1 MKTKLLNMQISLRS
15 KIILPYL
22 LLALGLALGAAYI
35 ISQVIFDSIEE
46 RFVNQLIDVG
56 KLSNEWMVREED
68 RMLGTLRLVANTE
81 GLAQAMQTQD
91 AETMRLLIYPLLLNA
106 GEEEA
111 HLLDL
116 QGHALLSLN
125 HRPDG
130 NPESYEFTTGS
141 EEFASYAFV
150 QAVLRGQQDEKGD
163 KFVGLVTLRDETHF
177 YIAGPIYNAEAQ
189 QVGAVLVGAST
200 AQLVRQIRQELLA
213 HVTLYAPSGQILGT
227 TFLDAPHLT
236 SEDLTHLQ
244 AEPQQTS
251 LLRRLES
258 ADLSYR
264 EIIGPWLARND
275 EPVGLMG
282 LSFAENFLVRLSE
295 STWFKIL
302 FFVLTALA
310 LVVLL
315 GYFIAEQISRPIL
328 DLNQAAGRV
337 SKGDLTVQLTPN
349 SNDEIANLTQ
359 EFNSMV
365 SSLHQSKL
373 DLVTAYDK
381 TLEGWAKALE
391 LRDGETMGH
400 SLRVTEMTVEL
411 SKRLGVA
418 DDQLVHIQRGALIHD
433 IGKMAIPD
441 SILLKPGSLT
451 YEEWKVMQKHPTYAV
466 EMLGEIPFL
475 WPALSIPASHHE
487 KWDGTGY
494 PRGLKTH
501 QIPLPARIFAVV
513 DVWDAL
519 RSDRPYRSAI
529 SVQDALFTIQ
539 SKSGSHFDPKVV
551 DAFMEMIRETYPV
564 EAQSLYEAQY

>member
-1 MKTKLLNMQISLRS
+1 MIEIPMRLSLRS
-15 KIILPYL
+15 KIILPYF
-22 LLALGLALGAAYI
+22 LLALGLALGAAYV

-46 RFVNQLIDVG
+46 RFLNQLIDVG
-56 KLSNEWMVREED
+56 KLANEWMVREED
-68 RMLGTLRLVANTE
+68 RMLGTLRFVANTE
-81 GLAQAMQTQD
+81 SLPQAVTARD
-91 AETMRLLIYPLLLNA
+91 AETLRQLVYPILLNA

-111 HLLDL
+111 QILDA
-116 QGHALLSLN
+116 QGLALLSLQ
-125 HRPDG
+125 HRAGETAEAYDFSQG
-130 NPESYEFTTGS
+130 SVEFSTLP
-141 EEFASYAFV
+141 FV
-150 QAVLRGQQDEKGD
+150 QAVLAGQIDETGD
-163 KFVGLVTLRDETHF
+163 KYAGVATTLAGTKF
-177 YIAGPIYNAEAQ
+177 YISGPIYDAER
-189 QVGAVLVGAST
+189 QVVGVVLIGKST
-200 AQLVRQIRQELLA
+200 DQIVRDIRQELLA
-213 HVTLYAPSGQILGT
+213 QVTLYDLSGQILGT
-227 TFLDAPHLT
+227 TFLDSPQLT
-236 SEDLTHLQ
+236 PEDLSALQ
-244 AEPQQTS
+244 TPGETSS
-251 LLRRLES
+251 LLRSLQS
-258 ADLSYR
+258 ADVSYR
-264 EIIGPWLARND
+264 EITAPWLARNG
-275 EPVGLMG
+275 EPLGLMG

-302 FFVLTALA
+302 FFVVTALV
-310 LVVLL
+310 LVILL

-328 DLNQAAGRV
+328 DLNQAAGKV
-337 SKGDLTVQLTPN
+337 SKGDLTVQVSPK

-359 EFNSMV
+359 EFNHMV
-365 SSLHQSKL
+365 ASLQQSKL

-411 SKRLGVA
+411 SKRMGVA
-418 DDQLVHIQRGALIHD
+418 EDQLVHIQRGALIHD

-441 SILLKPGSLT
+441 NILLKPGSLT
-451 YEEWKVMQKHPTYAV
+451 YEEWKIMQKHPTYAV

-519 RSDRPYRSAI
+519 CSDRPYRSAL
-529 SVQDALFTIQ
+529 SAEDALFTIQ

-551 DAFMEMIRETYPV
+551 DAFLAMIHETHAVNVTP
-564 EAQSLYEAQY
+564 LYAPQI

>member
-1 MKTKLLNMQISLRS
+1 MRLSLRS

-46 RFVNQLIDVG
+46 RFLNQLIDVG
-56 KLSNEWMVREED
+56 KLANEWMVREED
-68 RMLGTLRLVANTE
+68 RMLGTLRFVANTD
-81 GLAQAMQTQD
+81 GLPQAVEAGD
-91 AETMRLLIYPLLLNA
+91 AETLRQLIYPVLLNA

-111 HLLDL
+111 QVLDA
-116 QGHALLSLN
+116 QGRALLSLY
-125 HRPDG
+125 HREG
-130 NPESYEFTTGS
+130 ESAEIYDYSQGSMEFS
-141 EEFASYAFV
+141 SLPFV
-150 QAVLRGQQDEKGD
+150 QAVLAGQVDTTGD
-163 KFVGLVTLRDETHF
+163 KFAGVATTLSGTQF
-177 YIAGPIYNAEAQ
+177 YISGPIYNADRDV
-189 QVGAVLVGAST
+189 VGVVLIGKPT
-200 AQLVRQIRQELLA
+200 TQIVRGIREELLA
-213 HVTLYAPSGQILGT
+213 QVTLYDLSGQILDT
-227 TFLDAPHLT
+227 TFLDPPQLAP
-236 SEDLTHLQ
+236 EDLAALQ
-244 AEPQQTS
+244 ASETPSS
-251 LLRRLES
+251 LLRRLQS
-258 ADLSYR
+258 ADVAYR
-264 EIIGPWLARND
+264 EITAPWLARNG
-275 EPVGLMG
+275 EPLGLMG
-282 LSFAENFLVRLSE
+282 ISFAENFLVRLSE
-295 STWFKIL
+295 TTWFKIL
-302 FFVLTALA
+302 FFVLTTLI
-310 LVVLL
+310 LVILL

-328 DLNQAAGRV
+328 DLNQAAGKV
-337 SKGDLTVQLTPN
+337 SKGDLTVQVSPK
-349 SNDEIANLTQ
+349 SNDEIASMTQ
-359 EFNSMV
+359 EFNHMV
-365 SSLHQSKL
+365 ASLQQSKL

-411 SKRLGVA
+411 SRRMGIA
-418 DDQLVHIQRGALIHD
+418 EDQLVHIQRGALIHD

-441 SILLKPGSLT
+441 HILLKPGSLT

-519 RSDRPYRSAI
+519 CSDRPYRSAL
-529 SVQDALFTIQ
+529 SAEDALYTIQ

-551 DAFMEMIRETYPV
+551 EAFLAMIRETYSFNS
-564 EAQSLYEAQY
+564 ASLYEPQV